1 MENLLQSKSLIQ
13 RAYWLVRLRWI
24 AIAVLCTATVFA
36 HNVMRIALP
45 TKNLYVLVVILAC
58 YNFVL
63 YDLLNFFTRPG
74 KEVADRTISRVIIFQ
89 ISADLLILT
98 TILHFSGGIENPFF
112 FFFVFHMIIA
122 SVMLSRL
129 QSYIQATLAALL
141 FGILV
146 YCEYSGVFLL
156 HYDLSGLMKHS
167 YYQDGFFVFVTY
179 MIFISTLYLVV
190 YMTNSISGQLR
201 KQQDDY
207 EQANILLQKKDHL
220 KNEYVLRVTHDI
232 RGHLAAIQSCL
243 NIVDNGL
250 AGPLNQ
256 QQQDLVDRSYK
267 RTSKCMAFI
276 SALLKLT
283 RMRLTG
289 QLDMDYFSLKNT
301 FFDAIATVQ
310 SRAKK
315 KSIKINYELS
325 GEIDEIYGEPI
336 LIEEAITN
344 LLFNAIRYS
353 PQNSEITIKA
363 YDTPKQT
370 LIQVVDNGIGV
381 PPNEIEKIFDE
392 FYRAENA
399 REVERD
405 GTGLGL
411 SIVKQVV
418 ERHHGIITVKNNS
431 VAGCTFTISLPK
443 VISGSITT

>member
-1 MENLLQSKSLIQ
+1 
-13 RAYWLVRLRWI
+13 
-24 AIAVLCTATVFA
+24 
-36 HNVMRIALP
+36 
-45 TKNLYVLVVILAC
+45 
-58 YNFVL
+58 
-63 YDLLNFFTRPG
+63 LNFFTRPG
-74 KEVADRTISRVIIFQ
+74 KEVTDKTISREINFQ

-146 YCEYSGVFLL
+146 YCEYSGVLP

-179 MIFISTLYLVV
+179 MVFISTLYLVV

-207 EQANILLQKKDHL
+207 EQANILLQKKDDL
-220 KNEYVLRVTHDI
+220 KDEYVLRLTHDI
-232 RGHLAAIQSCL
+232 RGHLAAIQGCL
-243 NIVDNGL
+243 NIVDNGM

-256 QQQDLVDRSYK
+256 KQQDLVDRSYK
-267 RTSKCMAFI
+267 RTTKCMAFI

-289 QLDMDYFSLKNT
+289 QLDMEYFSLKNT

-310 SRAKK
+310 SRANKK
-315 KSIKINYELS
+315 TIKINYELL

-353 PQNSEITIKA
+353 PANSEITIKA
-363 YDTPKQT
+363 YDKPRQT
-370 LIQVVDNGIGV
+370 IIEVIDSGIGV
-381 PPNEIEKIFDE
+381 PPAEIDKIFEE

-399 REVERD
+399 RKVERD

-418 ERHHGIITVKNNS
+418 ERHHGTITVKNNAD
-431 VAGCTFTISLPK
+431 AGCTFTISFPK
-443 VISGSITT
+443 VISDSITT